1 MGEFDK
7 ESAFPRTSK
16 KNQAGTAT
24 IKKRWVALPVK
35 GNNPDHMNQFRPTS
49 ESTDFQRAISCKFC
63 MTTDSCR
70 TVRSRTKL
78 MNFLVEKGKPQ

>member
-35 GNNPDHMNQFRPTS
+35 VNDYSLHAF
-49 ESTDFQRAISCKFC
+49 
-63 MTTDSCR
+63 
-70 TVRSRTKL
+70 V
-78 MNFLVEKGKPQ
+78 